1 MKSAPSREIE
11 SLSRVSRHCQ
21 ANPASRILLVDD
33 DPDIGQFNSKALL
46 KHGYEVDVAEDG
58 ETGWTE
64 LQNNRYNLLITKND
78 LPKLTGVG
86 LLKKLRSACMPLP
99 VIMVIETV
107 PTWESPQY
115 SWLLNANKLLM
126 PYSFEEL
133 LGMVKRIL
141 QVTANIPV
149 LMTSAPN
156 WQAEI
161 STVSLQL

>member
-1 MKSAPSREIE
+1 
-11 SLSRVSRHCQ
+11 
-21 ANPASRILLVDD
+21 
-33 DPDIGQFNSKALL
+33 
-46 KHGYEVDVAEDG
+46 
-58 ETGWTE
+58 
-64 LQNNRYNLLITKND
+64 
-78 LPKLTGVG
+78 
-86 LLKKLRSACMPLP
+86 MPLP
-99 VIMVIETV
+99 VIMVIGTL